1 MIGMAEFFAFY
12 WNGILRFLHWFTDPE
27 HLFGLL
33 VFGFPLVSVF
43 MFLVSCLVTGCEEDV
58 PFYVFGVLAIIGFI
72 LFFVLGIP
80 FLFYLDC

>member
-1 MIGMAEFFAFY
+1 MIGMVDFFTFY

-43 MFLVSCLVTGCEEDV
+43 GFLVCCLVTDCEEDV
-58 PFYVFGVLAIIGFI
+58 PFFVFGVLALIGFI
-72 LFFVLGIP
+72 LFGVLGIP
-80 FLFYLDC
+80 FLVYLNR